1 MSVTQQPRRSWA
13 RSIWGWI
20 VTLVSTAVALWIVVQ
35 VLPDF
40 ELTGSGTAQVLT
52 LVLITVVFLAGV
64 GLLPLPL
71 YRLLGLRARRTIRE
85 MAQEP
90 DLDASEREFFA
101 PFRRM
106 MVLSGVSTVVGITVA
121 LALAPVVLWLSV
133 RLCEALGLPVRL
145 SGFWPTVLAAVLVSL
160 ISTTVGDLL
169 RLPTGRLRILRT
181 LRFLARYLLPMAGL
195 WLTVTWLDNATLGA
209 GDGQQQLS
217 VLVVLAVLFA
227 RLAFEVSA
235 PLVTLVLMLVI
246 NVFKLWLL
254 SWLSGWMIHSLQ
266 ISGFWTFVLAA
277 LIVTIVTL
285 PNEWLKP
292 RRPPEPP
299 MHDPLMD
306 PMHTPTTPYY

>member
-1 MSVTQQPRRSWA
+1 MSVTQQPRRSWIG
-13 RSIWGWI
+13 SVWGWL
-20 VTLVSTAVALWIVVQ
+20 VTLVSMAVAIWIVVQ

-40 ELTGSGTAQVLT
+40 ELTGSGTTQVLAIA
-52 LVLITVVFLAGV
+52 VITVVFLAGV

-71 YRLLGLRARRTIRE
+71 YWLLGLRARRTVGE
-85 MAQEP
+85 MAREP
-90 DLDASEREFFA
+90 DFGASDQEFFA

-106 MVLSGVSTVVGITVA
+106 MVLSGVSTIVGITVA

-133 RLCEALGLPVRL
+133 RLCESLGLPVRL
-145 SGFWPTVLAAVLVSL
+145 SGLWPTIFAAVLGAL
-160 ISTTVGDLL
+160 ISTAVGDLL
-169 RLPTGRLRILRT
+169 RLPTGRLRILRA
-181 LRFLARYLLPMAGL
+181 LRFLATYLLPMVGL
-195 WLTVTWLDNATLGA
+195 WLTVTWLDNTTLGA
-209 GDGQQQLS
+209 GDGQQQVF

-254 SWLSGWMIHSLQ
+254 TWLSGWMVLPLQ

-299 MHDPLMD
+299 MHDPFMD
-306 PMHTPTTPYY
+306 PMHTPITPYY